1 MTSAA
6 FLEDFHH
13 VATIGATPDNGV
25 DRQAA
30 TPEDAQTRHW
40 FAGWV
45 REAGWELRVDGIGNM
60 FGLLEWTPGAPYVLI
75 GSHLDSQPL
84 GGRFDGAYGVVAA
97 LHAARRLD
105 AEVAEGGAAQR
116 FNLAV
121 VNWFNEEGGRFAPSI
136 MGSSVFAG
144 LLQREQM
151 LDVADLQGITVR
163 EALDGIGYLGTS
175 DGPEA
180 AGYAEIHIEQGRILE
195 REGISI
201 GLVDSSWYTQKLDI
215 EVLGEQSHTG
225 ATAMADRH
233 DALVAASKIILMVHD
248 VTAEFAEEALV
259 SSVGQLTLEPNSP
272 IVVAR
277 RVHLVADLRSGDP
290 DIVKAARAKLI
301 EDIDALAREHDI
313 KVNVKDFDIRPIRR
327 FPEGG
332 LELADKVAANLGLS
346 ARRIQ
351 TMAGHDSVAMN
362 TVAPS
367 VMLFIPSVDGVSHCE
382 REFSTDE
389 DMVAGVDMLTGV
401 ARELVAGALAEASS
415 QPAAARA

>member
-1 MTSAA
+1 
-6 FLEDFHH
+6 
-13 VATIGATPDNGV
+13 
-25 DRQAA
+25 
-30 TPEDAQTRHW
+30 
-40 FAGWV
+40 
-45 REAGWELRVDGIGNM
+45 
-60 FGLLEWTPGAPYVLI
+60 
-75 GSHLDSQPL
+75 
-84 GGRFDGAYGVVAA
+84 
-97 LHAARRLD
+97 
-105 AEVAEGGAAQR
+105 
-116 FNLAV
+116 
-121 VNWFNEEGGRFAPSI
+121 
-136 MGSSVFAG
+136 
-144 LLQREQM
+144 
-151 LDVADLQGITVR
+151 
-163 EALDGIGYLGTS
+163 
-175 DGPEA
+175 
-180 AGYAEIHIEQGRILE
+180 
-195 REGISI
+195 
-201 GLVDSSWYTQKLDI
+201 
-215 EVLGEQSHTG
+215 
-225 ATAMADRH
+225 
-233 DALVAASKIILMVHD
+233 VHD

-401 ARELVAGALAEASS
+401 ARELVAGALADASPE
-415 QPAAARA
+415 PAAALA

>member
-1 MTSAA
+1 MNSAA
-6 FLEDFHH
+6 FLSDFHH
-13 VATIGATPDNGV
+13 VATIGATSNNGV

-30 TPEDAQTRHW
+30 TADDARTRDW
-40 FAGWV
+40 FAAWV
-45 REAGWELRVDGIGNM
+45 NDAGWELRVDGIGNM

-84 GGRFDGAYGVVAA
+84 GGRFDGAYGVIAA
-97 LHAARRLD
+97 LHAARRID
-105 AEVAEGGAAQR
+105 AGIAESGEAPR

-144 LLQREQM
+144 LLGREQM
-151 LDVADLQGITVR
+151 LAVRDLQGVSVR
-163 EALDGIGYLGTS
+163 EALDGIGYLGNA
-175 DGPEA
+175 DGPDV

-195 REGISI
+195 REGINI

-233 DALVAASKIILMVHD
+233 DALVAASKVILMVHD
-248 VTAEFAEEALV
+248 VTRDFEDEALV

-277 RVHLVADLRSGDP
+277 RGQRGAAQPARAPALGN
-290 DIVKAARAKLI
+290 AARAHVGGPI
-301 EDIDALAREHDI
+301 DIQAREHDI
-313 KVNVKDFDIRPIRR
+313 KVNVRDFDIRPIRR
-327 FPEGG
+327 FPEAG

-362 TVAPS
+362 TVAPT

-382 REFSTDE
+382 REFTTDA

-401 ARELVAGALAEASS
+401 ALELVAGALTEVSG
-415 QPAAARA
+415 AAVRG